1 MRKILKW
8 ALVLGAIAAAGFGLV
23 RVLQQL
29 SAAETVLEVLK
40 SEDVQRGDLA
50 ISVTASGNVAVNER
64 TDLLIQMPGI
74 VADVPVEVNE
84 RVKAGQVLA
93 LMDTDDLVRS
103 VRQSEIAL
111 ALAEVS
117 LGAVGEA
124 TDAEDIQVAELA
136 LAAAAKAVHVAQLG
150 TETARID
157 ADALRVQAQRAREQA
172 YINLRDIQE
181 SGKDDENARIAYA
194 EAEAEEQAAELS
206 GQATRQQA
214 DATRQAAQ
222 TSYERAVKALETLRE
237 GADTDVVRQQEI
249 LVEQAQLRL
258 EQMRRTLEDAV
269 LTAPHDG
276 IVASIDIEEDTYQSA
291 GASAFTLVDDSRHF
305 IDVTVD
311 EIDIGA
317 ITEGQNVEVILDAYP
332 DAVLTGVV
340 ETIAPASSNVGGIVA
355 YQVRVEL
362 TVLVE
367 SIRVMDGMTASV
379 RITTE
384 TIPGVLLVPSWAL
397 RIDQETVEVYTYA
410 IEAGSPVRR
419 TLETGRRNDTYTEIL
434 AGVAEG
440 DTIAL
445 VAEERVPFNFFAMG
459 GPPMQ

>member
-1 MRKILKW
+1 MRKILIW
-8 ALVLGAIAAAGFGLV
+8 ALVLGAICAAGFGVV
-23 RVLQQL
+23 RVLQQR
-29 SAAETVLEVLK
+29 SAAETVFEVLK

-74 VADVPVEVNE
+74 VASVPVEVND
-84 RVKAGQVLA
+84 RVKADQVLA
-93 LMDTDDLVRS
+93 RMDTEDLARS
-103 VRQSEIAL
+103 LRQTEIAL
-111 ALAEVS
+111 ELAEVS
-117 LGAVGEA
+117 LGTVGEA
-124 TDAEDIQVAELA
+124 TDAEDIEVAELA
-136 LAAAAKAVHVAQLG
+136 LTAAAKAVQVAQLG

-222 TSYERAVKALETLRE
+222 TSYERAEKALETLRE
-237 GADTDVVRQQEI
+237 GADTDTVRQQEI
-249 LVEQAQLRL
+249 LVEQARLRL
-258 EQMRRTLEDAV
+258 EQMRRTLEDAA

-276 IVASIDIEEDTYQSA
+276 IVASIEIEEDTYQSA

-305 IDVTVD
+305 VDVTID

-340 ETIAPASSNVGGIVA
+340 ETIAPASSNVGGVVA

-362 TVLVE
+362 TGLAE

-384 TIPGVLLVPSWAL
+384 TIPGVLLLPSWAL
-397 RIDQETVEVYTYA
+397 RIDQDAVEIYTYVV
-410 IEAGSPVRR
+410 EAGSPVRR

-434 AGVAEG
+434 AGVSEG
-440 DTIAL
+440 DTVAL